1 MLPVLTVNRSFLY
14 EFMDAEPPCGA
25 LGLVEEGGR
34 QSGFVALHLDE
45 DIPPEVTA
53 RGFRFGHSLFGGES
67 FEVVHFAFEFYG
79 FGTWNLLI
87 NPNNQLV
94 QAVLTRMLEDGD
106 YFFFALSPEGRAT
119 AFRSEVGQDLLSY
132 VKANLPRLLDSTTG
146 EAQYELACLSFAGN
160 PRPPGPLLH
169 WVCRDRMEY
178 LDLST
183 DRLELNPA

>member
-25 LGLVEEGGR
+25 LGLVEESGQ

-45 DIPPEVTA
+45 EIPSEVTA
-53 RGFRFGHSLFGGES
+53 RGFQFGHSLLGDDA

-79 FGTWNLLI
+79 FGTWNILI
-87 NPNNQLV
+87 NPNNPLV
-94 QAVLTRMLEDGD
+94 QAVLTRVLEDGD
-106 YFFFALSPEGRAT
+106 YFFIALSPDGRVT
-119 AFRSEVGQDLLSY
+119 AFRSEVGQDVLSY
-132 VKANLPRLLDSTTG
+132 VKANLPRLLGSTTT
-146 EAQYELACLSFAGN
+146 ETQYDLACVSFAGS

-169 WVCRDRMEY
+169 WVCRDKTQY